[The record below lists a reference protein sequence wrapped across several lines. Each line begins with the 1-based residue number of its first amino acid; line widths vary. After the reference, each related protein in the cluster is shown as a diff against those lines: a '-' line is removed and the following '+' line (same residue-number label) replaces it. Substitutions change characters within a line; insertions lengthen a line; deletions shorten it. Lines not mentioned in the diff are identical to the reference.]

1 MRFLADM
8 GVAQSTAQRLR
19 EAGHDVAHLSELGMG
34 RLSDREILELASR
47 EERIVLTFDLDFT
60 DLLAAG
66 LHQRPSV
73 VIFRLKNQIPAAV
86 TPRLLTLLTERAHE
100 LREGTI
106 AIVEDARYRL
116 RRLPILG

>member
-19 EAGHDVAHLSELGMG
+19 EAGHDVTHLADLGLG
-34 RLSDREILELASR
+34 RLADREILALASR
-47 EERIVLTFDLDFT
+47 EERFVVTFDLDFT

-66 LHQRPSV
+66 LQHQPSV
-73 VIFRLKNQIPAAV
+73 IIFRLKSQIPAAV
-86 TPRLLTLLTERAHE
+86 TPRLLTLVRERPQELTD
-100 LREGTI
+100 GVI